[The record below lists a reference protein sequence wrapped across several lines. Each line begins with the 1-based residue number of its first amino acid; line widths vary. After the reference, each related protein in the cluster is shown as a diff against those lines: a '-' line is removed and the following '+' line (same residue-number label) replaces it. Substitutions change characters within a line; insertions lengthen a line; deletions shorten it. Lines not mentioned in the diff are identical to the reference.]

1 MTATALKIT
10 DTPDPATIL
19 KNVFGYDSF
28 RGEQA
33 AVIDTIMRGE
43 SCLTLMPTGAG
54 KSLCYQI
61 PALCRPGVGVVVSP
75 LIALMQDQVSALREL
90 GIRAAALNSTLD
102 WHAVQ
107 EITAALE
114 AGEIDL
120 LYVAPERLMTEGGL
134 ALLDRIDI
142 ALLAIDE
149 AHCVSQ
155 WGHDFRPEYRM
166 LSVLRTRYPHVPC
179 IAVTATADEPTR
191 RDIMAHLGL
200 ETLFVAGFDRPNIRY
215 DVAVKDNPRKQL
227 KDFLNGRP
235 QGESGIIYCLSR
247 RKVDETAAWLCEQG
261 YNALPYHAGMNA
273 ETRARN
279 QERFIHDEGI
289 IIVATIA
296 FGMGINKPDVRFV
309 VHTDLPSNIEAYYQ
323 ETGRGGRDGL
333 PAVAFMLYGLQDV
346 ALRRQMIENG
356 DTPLEQ
362 KRIEHHKLTALLGYC
377 EAAHC
382 RRQVLLQYF
391 GDEGTTC
398 GNCDTCAN
406 PPETIDGTIAAQKII
421 SCIHRTGHIFGGKH
435 IIDVLTGT
443 PTPQTDKHRHDQVS
457 TWGIGTDH
465 DRRAWESFIRQM
477 VAANFLRV
485 DLEGHGG
492 LKIADEG
499 ASFIKERGKIN
510 LRLPRKTTTSSGSSG
525 RRSTTAEKILLNPED
540 QGLFD
545 SLKAL
550 RLRLAKEQN
559 LPPYVIFHD
568 KTLIAMATQRPLY
581 RDSLAEIPG
590 VGQSKLDKYGAIF
603 LEAIATYTDSALNG

>member
-1 MTATALKIT
+1 MTTTALQSAPA
-10 DTPDPATIL
+10 PDPATIL
-19 KNVFGYDSF
+19 KTVFGYDSF

-33 AVIDTIMRGE
+33 AVIDTVMRGE

-61 PALCRPGVGVVVSP
+61 PALCRPGVGIVVSP
-75 LIALMQDQVSALREL
+75 LIALMQDQVGALREL
-90 GIRAAALNSTLD
+90 GIHAAALNSALD
-102 WHAVQ
+102 WHAAQDV
-107 EITAALE
+107 TAALE
-114 AGEIDL
+114 AGNIDL

-134 ALLDRIDI
+134 ALLDRMDI
-142 ALLAIDE
+142 ALFAIDE

-166 LSVLRTRYPHVPC
+166 LSALRARYPDTPC

-191 RDIMAHLGL
+191 RDIMAHLAL
-200 ETLFVAGFDRPNIRY
+200 EKIFVAGFDRPNIRY

-227 KDFLNGRP
+227 KDFLSARP

-247 RKVDETAAWLCEQG
+247 RKVDETAAWLCGQG
-261 YNALPYHAGMNA
+261 YEALPYHAGMNA

-279 QERFIHDEGI
+279 QECFIHEEGI

-323 ETGRGGRDGL
+323 ETGRAGRDGL

-356 DTPLEQ
+356 DTPPEQ
-362 KRIEHHKLTALLGYC
+362 KRVEHHKLTALLGYC
-377 EAAHC
+377 EAAQC

-391 GDEGTTC
+391 GDDGTTC
-398 GNCDTCAN
+398 GNCDTCAT
-406 PPETIDGTIAAQKII
+406 PPEAIDGTIPAQKII

-435 IIDVLTGT
+435 IIDVLTAT
-443 PTPQTDKHRHDQVS
+443 PTPQTDKHGHDRVS
-457 TWGIGTDH
+457 TWGIGNDH
-465 DRRAWESFIRQM
+465 DRRVWESFIRQM
-477 VAANFLRV
+477 VAANLLRV

-492 LKIADEG
+492 LKITEDG
-499 ASFIKERGKIN
+499 ATFIKNRETIN
-510 LRLPRKTTTSSGSSG
+510 LRLPRKTAAVGNG
-525 RRSTTAEKILLNPED
+525 RRGAPADKILLAPEE
-540 QGLFD
+540 QALFD
-545 SLKAL
+545 DLKAL

-581 RDSLAEIPG
+581 KDSLAQIPG
-590 VGQSKLDKYGAIF
+590 VGQSKLDKYGTIF
-603 LEAIATYTDSALNG
+603 LDAIATYTNAAAK